1 MILTK
6 KLIDATSY
14 AGTAYANGTQA
25 RQVLWDDEV
34 PGFGCR
40 LLPSGKKCFLLS
52 YRAAGRKHQMTL
64 GTYGVVTLDAAR
76 KLARAHLAQIET
88 AGADPLAS
96 RQQEAQGETVADLC
110 SAYLER
116 YAKPR
121 KKTWEADQA
130 RINKRIL
137 PRWGRLKARSITSS
151 DAAALHTAIGGKE
164 GKPYEANRTLALV
177 SKLFSL
183 GSTWGFVPKD
193 FENPAAG
200 IDKFKEEPRDRW
212 ITPAELPRLAQA
224 INEESNQVARNA
236 LWLYLLT
243 GCRKNELLQARWDE
257 VDWDRAELRKPDTKA
272 GRVHYIPLS
281 APALALL
288 RNITPTPGNP
298 YILPGRGHRGMSPD
312 EQARHP
318 THLVNIQKPWDRVRL
333 AAGVADVRLHDLRR
347 TVGSWLAQ
355 AGNSLHLI
363 GRVLDHT
370 NASTTAVYA
379 RFGDDQVRTALEQHG
394 ARIMG
399 IAGLAPTADIVPFQ
413 KKDAG

>member
-1 MILTK
+1 MNLTK
-6 KLIDATSY
+6 RTIDAATY
-14 AGTAYANGTQA
+14 TGTDNA
-25 RQVLWDDEV
+25 RCVLWDDEV
-34 PGFGCR
+34 IGFGLR
-40 LLPSGKKCFLLS
+40 IYPGGRKTFLLS
-52 YRAAGRKHQMTL
+52 YRASGRKRMMTI
-64 GTYGVVTLDAAR
+64 GAFGVLTVDQ
-76 KLARAHLAQIET
+76 ARARARSLLAQVQT
-88 AGADPLAS
+88 AASDPLAE
-96 RQQEAQGETVADLC
+96 RDRARQGETMADLC
-110 SAYLER
+110 AAYLAR
-116 YAKPR
+116 HAPT
-121 KKTWEADQA
+121 KKTGDQDRS
-130 RINKRIL
+130 RIERHIL
-137 PRWGRLKARSITSS
+137 PAWGGLKIVAVTRGDLAKYHSKLLAT
-151 DAAALHTAIGGKE
+151 
-164 GKPYEANRTLALV
+164 PYEANRILALL

-183 GSTWGFVPKD
+183 ARVWGFVP
-193 FENPAAG
+193 EGHGNPAQD
-200 IDKFKEEPRDRW
+200 IDKFKEAKRDRW

-318 THLVNIQKPWDRVRL
+318 THLVNISKPWSRVCL

-379 RFGDDQVRTALEQHG
+379 RFADDAVRTALEQHG